1 MKLNLKRDSLLV
13 QSLLSTFAR
22 FVGVGLNFGVAILI
36 ARLLP
41 KHEAG
46 MVFMLMTLV
55 TGVSLFSRI
64 GLEQWIVR
72 DIARL
77 PEDSKHSPAQYLH
90 SAYRLTLIS
99 SIIFLLVWIVLAPFF
114 NQWLFDGQM
123 NVMYL
128 MLAGT
133 GILTFNLVMT
143 NSAFLKAI
151 RHTSS
156 SLLVQNTLP
165 AIALLVLILA
175 LWTVFGHKQTYVL
188 AYTGSLLL
196 AGLASFYWL
205 RPWIKTLL
213 SRSSHV
219 VPIDQLLKHSLPLA
233 PVSMFAFLML
243 WADTIMT
250 GLLLTNDQVAL
261 FSTAARLSF
270 ISLFFL
276 GALDATIYP
285 RLLKTQRQNPERLR
299 TFFWKS
305 TFLVIGLLSFVTFA
319 LWLVRDW
326 LLLAFGE
333 QYVAAGF
340 VLSLLLLGQL
350 IRAFSLTFSFMFIM
364 QEQVR
369 FLNMLLVTALIVNII
384 CHTIL
389 IPLYGINGAAM
400 ATLIANLVLTG
411 GVVILFF
418 YKQLLSSY
426 A

>member
-1 MKLNLKRDSLLV
+1 MKINLKRDSLLV

-41 KHEAG
+41 KNEAG

-77 PEDSKHSPAQYLH
+77 PEDSQHSPAHYLH

-99 SIIFLLVWIVLAPFF
+99 SLLFLLVWIVLAPFF

-123 NVMYL
+123 NVWYL
-128 MLAGT
+128 MIAGT

-165 AIALLVLILA
+165 AIALLLLIAVLWSSFA
-175 LWTVFGHKQTYVL
+175 NQQTYVL
-188 AYTGSLLL
+188 VYTLSLLL
-196 AGLASFYWL
+196 AGFASFFWL
-205 RPWIKTLL
+205 RPWITTIIA
-213 SRSSHV
+213 RSSHV
-219 VPIDQLLKHSLPLA
+219 VPVNQLLKQSLPLA

-285 RLLKTQRQNPERLR
+285 RLLKIQRSDPQQLKA
-299 TFFWKS
+299 FFWKS
-305 TFLVIGLLSFVTFA
+305 TFLVMGILSTVTLT
-319 LWLVRDW
+319 LWLVSDYM
-326 LLLAFGE
+326 LLAFGAE
-333 QYVAAGF
+333 YVAAGT
-340 VLSLLLLGQL
+340 VLSLLLLGQM

-369 FLNMLLVTALIVNII
+369 FLNIMLVSALLVNII
-384 CHTIL
+384 GHTIL

-400 ATLIANLVLTG
+400 ATLMANLVLTG

-418 YKQLLSSY
+418 SKQLLNSY

>member
-1 MKLNLKRDSLLV
+1 MKLNLSRDSLLI
-13 QSLLSTFAR
+13 QSLLSTIAR
-22 FVGVGLNFGVAILI
+22 FVGVGLNFAVAILI

-55 TGVSLFSRI
+55 TGVSLFSRL

-77 PEDSKHSPAQYLH
+77 PEQSAHTPAHYLH

-99 SIIFLLVWIVLAPFF
+99 SILFLLAWIVLAPFF

-123 NVMYL
+123 NVLYL
-128 MLAGT
+128 MIAGT

-165 AIALLVLILA
+165 AVALLVLIGI
-175 LWTVFGHKQTYVL
+175 LWSTFAQQQFYVL
-188 AYTGSLLL
+188 IYTASLLL
-196 AGLASFYWL
+196 AGLVSFFWL
-205 RPWIKTLL
+205 KPWLKTLVR
-213 SRSSHV
+213 RSSHT
-219 VPIDQLLKHSLPLA
+219 VPMEQLLKQSLPLA
-233 PVSMFAFLML
+233 PVSMSAFMML
-243 WADTIMT
+243 WADTFMT

-285 RLLKTQRQNPERLR
+285 RLLKIQRNHPQQLKA
-299 TFFWKS
+299 FFWKS
-305 TFLVIGLLSFVTFA
+305 TFLVMGLLSTVTLA
-319 LWLVRDW
+319 LWLARDYM
-326 LLLAFGE
+326 LLAFGAE
-333 QYVAAGF
+333 YVAAGT
-340 VLSLLLLGQL
+340 VLALLLLGQM

-384 CHTIL
+384 CHTVL

-418 YKQLLSSY
+418 YKQLLKSY

>member
-1 MKLNLKRDSLLV
+1 MKLNLRRDSLLI
-13 QSLLSTFAR
+13 QSLLSTVAR
-22 FVGVGLNFGVAILI
+22 FVGVGLNFAVAILI

-41 KHEAG
+41 KNEAG

-55 TGVSLFSRI
+55 TGVSLFSRL

-77 PEDSKHSPAQYLH
+77 PDHNTERHAHYLH
-90 SAYRLTLIS
+90 SAYRLTLLS
-99 SIIFLLVWIVLAPFF
+99 SIVFLLIWIVLAPYI
-114 NQWLFDGQM
+114 NQWLFDGQLE
-123 NVMYL
+123 VLYL
-128 MLAGT
+128 MAAGT
-133 GILTFNLVMT
+133 GIITFNWVMT
-143 NSAFLKAI
+143 NSAFLKAV

-165 AIALLVLILA
+165 AIALLLLIGLWWGNFAEHQHYVLI
-175 LWTVFGHKQTYVL
+175 
-188 AYTGSLLL
+188 YTASLFL
-196 AGLASFYWL
+196 AGIISFFWLKPWL
-205 RPWIKTLL
+205 RILFA
-213 SRSSHV
+213 RSSHQF
-219 VPIDQLLKHSLPLA
+219 PFDQLLKQSLPLA

-243 WADTIMT
+243 WADTLMT
-250 GLLLTNDQVAL
+250 GLLLTNDEVAL

-285 RLLKTQRQNPERLR
+285 RLLKMQRQQPHYLKA
-299 TFFWKS
+299 FFWKS
-305 TFLVIGLLSFVTFA
+305 TLLVIGILSLVTLA

-326 LLLAFGE
+326 MLLAFGS
-333 QYVAAGF
+333 QYVAASF

-350 IRAFSLTFSFMFIM
+350 IRACSLTFSFMFIM

-369 FLNMLLVTALIVNII
+369 FLNLLLVTALIVNII
-384 CHTIL
+384 SHLIL
-389 IPLYGINGAAM
+389 IPKYGINGAAM

-418 YKQLLSSY
+418 YKQLLKSY